1 MPTEIKDMQKSEK
14 TKSKATLDFLGIS
27 FNQQMF
33 KKEKMGEIK
42 SKMKKKAN
50 FKQQSFQ
57 SFLLSVNCHC
67 LLGAWREEL
76 HTPSEALLSHQEREE
91 PHTLSEALPS
101 HQGLQKPSPRKP
113 SRFFGV
119 VLLGMVLEMLVIT
132 TWERHKIYKVKSSN
146 PLDMIIGLNVPR
158 KASSKLL

>member
-50 FKQQSFQ
+50 FKQ
-57 SFLLSVNCHC
+57 
-67 LLGAWREEL
+67 
-76 HTPSEALLSHQEREE
+76 TII
-91 PHTLSEALPS
+91 
-101 HQGLQKPSPRKP
+101 
-113 SRFFGV
+113 
-119 VLLGMVLEMLVIT
+119 LVIS
-132 TWERHKIYKVKSSN
+132 V
-146 PLDMIIGLNVPR
+146 V
-158 KASSKLL
+158 SKLSLSPWSMAGRTAHSL